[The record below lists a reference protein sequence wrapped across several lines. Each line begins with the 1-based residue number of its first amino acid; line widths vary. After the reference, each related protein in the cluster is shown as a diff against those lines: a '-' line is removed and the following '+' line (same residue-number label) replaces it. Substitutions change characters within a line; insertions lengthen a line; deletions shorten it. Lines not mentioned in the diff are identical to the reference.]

1 MYLTLAVIRA
11 SQNSFLSDEQKH
23 MSTTTHQF
31 EADTG
36 KILDIVIHSL
46 YSNRE
51 IFLRELISNASDALD
66 KRQYLGATN
75 AALLDDT
82 SPQIILRTDE
92 KAKTLTISDNGIGLS
107 EEELVSALGTIA
119 RSGSKAFVE
128 QIQNAAAQKEA
139 DKDNADAD
147 TLSLIGQ
154 FGVGFYSAFMVAD
167 KVDVISRKAGAEN
180 AYLWSSDGKT
190 GYDISAAEKTDAGTD
205 VVLYLKK
212 DCKEFLDEPRISYLV
227 KKYSDHLGY
236 GVMWQPVNVDDAR
249 QLNTGSAIW
258 TRQRSEVS
266 DEEYTQ
272 FYHQI
277 GAGYDEPF
285 MTLHNRTEGTLNYT
299 SLLFVPSQR
308 PMDMFNPDRKS
319 RMQLYINKVF
329 ITDECEE
336 FVPPWLRFVRGVV
349 DTPELDLNVSR
360 EMLQHNPAVLKI
372 GKSVVKRILSELGK
386 KKKKDIEAYQQFWK
400 QFGIVM
406 KEGLY
411 EDLDNREKILDL
423 CLFTSARTGALISLA
438 DYCEAM
444 PEQQD
449 KIFFLS
455 AESIEQAQ
463 TSPHLEGFRARD
475 IDVLLLV
482 DPVDEFWVQAVGSY
496 QDKSFTSIS
505 RGAQDLDD
513 IAPVKDSDKDTQTDT
528 QTDTEQDFAPLL
540 AKLKTVLDSRIAD
553 VRLSKTLVDSPVC
566 LVADENGMDVQMER
580 LMKAH
585 NQDFVGMPRILEL
598 NKDHA
603 LIQAI
608 QQKIEKNADPDMV
621 QDACMMLFDQAQ
633 ILEGKTPDSLTDFA
647 SRMTRLMQKGLSV

>member
-1 MYLTLAVIRA
+1 M
-11 SQNSFLSDEQKH
+11 
-23 MSTTTHQF
+23 
-31 EADTG
+31 
-36 KILDIVIHSL
+36 
-46 YSNRE
+46 
-51 IFLRELISNASDALD
+51 
-66 KRQYLGATN
+66 
-75 AALLDDT
+75 
-82 SPQIILRTDE
+82 
-92 KAKTLTISDNGIGLS
+92 
-107 EEELVSALGTIA
+107 
-119 RSGSKAFVE
+119 
-128 QIQNAAAQKEA
+128 
-139 DKDNADAD
+139 
-147 TLSLIGQ
+147 
-154 FGVGFYSAFMVAD
+154 
-167 KVDVISRKAGAEN
+167 
-180 AYLWSSDGKT
+180 
-190 GYDISAAEKTDAGTD
+190 
-205 VVLYLKK
+205 
-212 DCKEFLDEPRISYLV
+212 
-227 KKYSDHLGY
+227 
-236 GVMWQPVNVDDAR
+236 
-249 QLNTGSAIW
+249 
-258 TRQRSEVS
+258 
-266 DEEYTQ
+266 
-272 FYHQI
+272 
-277 GAGYDEPF
+277 
-285 MTLHNRTEGTLNYT
+285 
-299 SLLFVPSQR
+299 
-308 PMDMFNPDRKS
+308 
-319 RMQLYINKVF
+319 
-329 ITDECEE
+329 
-336 FVPPWLRFVRGVV
+336 
-349 DTPELDLNVSR
+349 NVSR

-386 KKKKDIEAYQQFWK
+386 KKKKDIEAYQQFWQ

-423 CLFTSARTGALISLA
+423 CLFTSARTGGLISLA

-463 TSPHLEGFRARD
+463 TSPHLEGFKARD

>member
-1 MYLTLAVIRA
+1 
-11 SQNSFLSDEQKH
+11 
-23 MSTTTHQF
+23 MSATTHQF

-36 KILDIVIHSL
+36 KILDIVINSL

-66 KRQYLGATN
+66 KRQYLGATD
-75 AALLDDT
+75 ASLLTDKT
-82 SPQIILRTDE
+82 AQISLRINE
-92 KAKTLTISDNGIGLS
+92 KAKTLTISDNGIGLNYDD
-107 EEELVSALGTIA
+107 LVSALGTIA

-128 QIQNAAAQKEA
+128 QMKNVSENPQDGENEQAA
-139 DKDNADAD
+139 N
-147 TLSLIGQ
+147 LSLIGQ

-167 KVDVISRKAGAEN
+167 KVDVISRKAGEKKAHK
-180 AYLWSSDGKT
+180 WVSDGKT
-190 GYDISAAEKTDAGTD
+190 GYEIEPAEKEDAGTD
-205 VVLYLKK
+205 ITLYLKK

-227 KKYSDHLGY
+227 KKYSDHLNY
-236 GVMWQPVNVDDAR
+236 PVMWQPEQVDDAR

-258 TRQRSEVS
+258 TRQKSELS
-266 DEEYTQ
+266 EEDYTQ

-277 GAGYDEPF
+277 GAGYDTPF
-285 MTLHNRTEGTLNYT
+285 MTLHNKTEGTLNYT
-299 SLLFVPSQR
+299 SLLFIPSQR

-329 ITDECEE
+329 ITEECED
-336 FVPPWLRFVRGVV
+336 FVPPWLRFVRGVI

-386 KKKKDIEAYQQFWK
+386 KKKKDIEGYQEFWQ
-400 QFGIVM
+400 QFGIVI

-411 EDLDNREKILDL
+411 EDIDNREKILDL
-423 CLFTSARTGALISLA
+423 CLFTSARTGELISLS
-438 DYCEAM
+438 DYCENMA
-444 PEQQD
+444 EKQD

-455 AESIEQAQ
+455 GENLEQAK
-463 TSPHLEGFRARD
+463 TSPHLEGFRARN
-475 IDVLLLV
+475 IDVLLLT
-482 DPVDEFWVQAVGSY
+482 DPVDEFWIQAVGAY
-496 QDKSFTSIS
+496 QEKSFTSVS

-513 IAPVKDSDKDTQTDT
+513 ISPAPEKTNEETAAEEEGQ
-528 QTDTEQDFAPLL
+528 EAFAPLV

-566 LVADENGMDVQMER
+566 LVADEQGMDIQMER

-585 NQDFVGMPRILEL
+585 NQDFVGMPRVLEL

-608 QQKIEKNADPDMV
+608 QGKIDQNADPELV
-621 QDACMMLFDQAQ
+621 QDACLMLFDQAQ

-647 SRMTRLMQKGLSV
+647 SRMTRLMQKGLGV

>member
-1 MYLTLAVIRA
+1 
-11 SQNSFLSDEQKH
+11 
-23 MSTTTHQF
+23 MSATTHQF

-36 KILDIVIHSL
+36 KILDIVINSL

-66 KRQYLGATN
+66 KRQYLGATD
-75 AALLDDT
+75 ASLLTDKT
-82 SPQIILRTDE
+82 AQISLRINE
-92 KAKTLTISDNGIGLS
+92 KAKTLTISDNGIGLNHDD
-107 EEELVSALGTIA
+107 LVSALGTIA

-128 QIQNAAAQKEA
+128 QMKNASENPQDGENEQAA
-139 DKDNADAD
+139 N
-147 TLSLIGQ
+147 LSLIGQ

-167 KVDVISRKAGAEN
+167 KVDVISRKAGEKTAHK
-180 AYLWSSDGKT
+180 WVSDGKT
-190 GYDISAAEKTDAGTD
+190 GYEIETAEKEDAGTD
-205 VVLYLKK
+205 ITLYLKK

-227 KKYSDHLGY
+227 KKYSDHLNY
-236 GVMWQPVNVDDAR
+236 PVMWQPEQVDDAR

-258 TRQRSEVS
+258 TRQKSELS
-266 DEEYTQ
+266 EEDYTQ

-277 GAGYDEPF
+277 GAGYDTPF
-285 MTLHNRTEGTLNYT
+285 MTLHNKTEGTLNYT
-299 SLLFVPSQR
+299 SLLFIPSQR

-329 ITDECEE
+329 ITEECED
-336 FVPPWLRFVRGVV
+336 FVPPWLRFVRGVI

-386 KKKKDIEAYQQFWK
+386 KKKKDIEGYQQFWQ
-400 QFGIVM
+400 QFGIVI

-411 EDLDNREKILDL
+411 EDIDNREKILDL
-423 CLFTSARTGALISLA
+423 CLFMSARTGELISLS
-438 DYCEAM
+438 DYCEHMA
-444 PEQQD
+444 EKQD

-455 AESIEQAQ
+455 GENLEQAK
-463 TSPHLEGFRARD
+463 TSPHLEGFRARN
-475 IDVLLLV
+475 IDVLLLT
-482 DPVDEFWVQAVGSY
+482 DPVDEFWIQAVGEY
-496 QDKSFTSIS
+496 QEKSFTSVS

-513 IAPVKDSDKDTQTDT
+513 ISPASEKTNEEAAAEEKGQ
-528 QTDTEQDFAPLL
+528 EAFAPLV

-566 LVADENGMDVQMER
+566 LVADEQGMDIQMER

-585 NQDFVGMPRILEL
+585 NQDFVGMPRVLEL

-608 QQKIEKNADPDMV
+608 QGKIDQNADPELV
-621 QDACMMLFDQAQ
+621 QDACLMLFDQAQ

-647 SRMTRLMQKGLSV
+647 SRMTRLMQKGLGV

>member
-1 MYLTLAVIRA
+1 
-11 SQNSFLSDEQKH
+11 
-23 MSTTTHQF
+23 MSATTHQF

-36 KILDIVIHSL
+36 KILDIVINSL

-66 KRQYLGATN
+66 KRQYLGATD
-75 AALLDDT
+75 AKLLHDKD
-82 SPQIILRTDE
+82 PQITLRTND

-107 EEELVSALGTIA
+107 YDELVSALGTIA

-128 QIQNAAAQKEA
+128 QIAKASDKAEKTD
-139 DKDNADAD
+139 DKDSSE

-167 KVDVISRKAGAEN
+167 KVDVISRKAGEEKAHK
-180 AYLWSSDGKT
+180 WSSDGKT
-190 GYDISAAEKTDAGTD
+190 GYEISDAEKTEAGTD
-205 VVLYLKK
+205 ITLYLKK

-236 GVMWQPVNVDDAR
+236 AVMWQPENVDDGR

-258 TRQRSEVS
+258 TRQKSDVS
-266 DEEYTQ
+266 DEEYTE
-272 FYHQI
+272 FYRQI

-285 MTLHNRTEGTLNYT
+285 MTLHNKTEGTLNYT
-299 SLLFVPSQR
+299 SLLFVPTQR

-329 ITDECEE
+329 ITDECED
-336 FVPPWLRFVRGVV
+336 FVPPWLRFVRGVI

-372 GKSVVKRILSELGK
+372 GKSVVKRVLSELGK
-386 KKKKDIEAYQQFWK
+386 KKKKDVEAYTEFWQ
-400 QFGIVM
+400 QFGIVL

-411 EDLDNREKILDL
+411 EDIDNREKILDL
-423 CLFTSARTGALISLA
+423 CLFTSARTGELISLA
-438 DYCEAM
+438 DYCKKMAEN
-444 PEQQD
+444 QD

-455 AESIEQAQ
+455 AENIEQAS

-475 IDVLLLV
+475 IDVLLLT

-496 QDKSFTSIS
+496 QEKTFTSVS

-513 IAPVKDSDKDTQTDT
+513 ISKAKDKDENKDA
-528 QTDTEQDFAPLL
+528 DERGDNEAFAPLVS
-540 AKLKTVLDSRIAD
+540 KLKTVLDSRVAD

-566 LVADENGMDVQMER
+566 LVADEQGMDIQMER

-598 NKDHA
+598 NKDHT
-603 LIQAI
+603 LIKAI
-608 QQKIEKNADPDMV
+608 QDKIDNNADPELV
-621 QDACMMLFDQAQ
+621 QDACLMLFDQAQ
-633 ILEGKTPDSLTDFA
+633 IIEGKSPESLTDFA
-647 SRMTRLMQKGLSV
+647 QRMTRLMQKGLGV